1 YQRFPDFTHIRFFF
15 CSSFPVWTAFALKLA
30 ILLLLT
36 PLSLSFPTPV
46 HHRRTVDPEILTNQ
60 TRHLLKLTQDL
71 LENHVIA
78 TDIEHRFKTLP
89 TITSRATDL
98 NSLEVKSTLAQLH
111 ADLLLYDL
119 HFDWLNNATKKH
131 ENAALAKL
139 GELIHLLKALIVSL
153 QRQVGSAYFV
163 RPATYLCCVNSRC
176 FYLLLVTFMQC
187 NRTST
192 VVLLPYTTVVGASN
206 PIPSPHG
213 WVMQILLFLSFSLSY
228 SCSLKIHSV
237 NWCLNCP
244 VFDGYHFTIRFS
256 FATGEL

>member
-1 YQRFPDFTHIRFFF
+1 MKL
-15 CSSFPVWTAFALKLA
+15 WTAFALKLA

-153 QRQVGSAYFV
+153 QRQMSKPEVI
-163 RPATYLCCVNSRC
+163 RTPARSLPLPSIPVSQWEVVQSSLEILQKFRLYCDWTLR
-176 FYLLLVTFMQC
+176 
-187 NRTST
+187 
-192 VVLLPYTTVVGASN
+192 VLL
-206 PIPSPHG
+206 
-213 WVMQILLFLSFSLSY
+213 
-228 SCSLKIHSV
+228 SLKLK
-237 NWCLNCP
+237 N
-244 VFDGYHFTIRFS
+244 
-256 FATGEL
+256 